1 MDIRVKSMAIDVKKL
16 ENILDVMDKLN
27 SLTIK
32 GLISNEEKEALIP
45 VLKEAVVELLT
56 EKPKEEV
63 KEEVKEERKEEVKAP
78 QPSQ

>member
-1 MDIRVKSMAIDVKKL
+1 MIDIKKL

-27 SLTIK
+27 SLCIK

-56 EKPKEEV
+56 EKPKEKPKEKV
-63 KEEVKEERKEEVKAP
+63 EEKPKEEATAP

>member
-32 GLISNEEKEALIP
+32 GLISNEEKGALIP